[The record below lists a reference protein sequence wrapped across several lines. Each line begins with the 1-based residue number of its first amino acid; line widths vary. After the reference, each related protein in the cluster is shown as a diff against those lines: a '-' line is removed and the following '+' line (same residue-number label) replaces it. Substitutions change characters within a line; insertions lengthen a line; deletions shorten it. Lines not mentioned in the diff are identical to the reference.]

1 MMCGCKA
8 HDDPFA
14 ECTCECPAT
23 EHADPAGVIN
33 QRMRANIQRAFK
45 PLVDL
50 ANQFNRPTQESKM
63 TVGPRNDA
71 ASELE
76 GWWREKAMDEI
87 MRTVPKAIEYG
98 AGDLEEIGRQLVAAG
113 VKEPEFETAIGDKR
127 WHEELGVYFYMTGK
141 MARWRSAIERG
152 EFVSD
157 DTLFDIGVYVRMVQR
172 IRDAGGWPGVEVSE
186 QKHENVDDE
195 RPVFD

>member
-1 MMCGCKA
+1 
-8 HDDPFA
+8 
-14 ECTCECPAT
+14 
-23 EHADPAGVIN
+23 
-33 QRMRANIQRAFK
+33 
-45 PLVDL
+45 
-50 ANQFNRPTQESKM
+50 M

-113 VKEPEFETAIGDKR
+113 VVQVRGGDDFFDDTLKR

>member
-1 MMCGCKA
+1 
-8 HDDPFA
+8 
-14 ECTCECPAT
+14 
-23 EHADPAGVIN
+23 
-33 QRMRANIQRAFK
+33 
-45 PLVDL
+45 
-50 ANQFNRPTQESKM
+50 M